1 MTPAFHKGSVCWG
14 YPDGSLWAGLHGKVH
29 SRILGHGNGKSRTG
43 DKIKRSPGAEW
54 LTDIRGKGK
63 VRNDGVVAFL
73 GGGLMGGRLWK
84 IQMWGDSDGV

>member
-1 MTPAFHKGSVCWG
+1 MAVYGLDCMGRFIQG
-14 YPDGSLWAGLHGKVH
+14 YLDMEMESQGQ
-29 SRILGHGNGKSRTG
+29 G